1 MTIDLDTP
9 EAKEAIKAAV
19 DEEVLRL
26 KTHNDKLILENRK
39 LSKLKEVDPEEHAR
53 LKEDIQ
59 ELTDKAANA
68 DKARA
73 KAEKDLKAAQDSTAA
88 EQLANHTLLVDRGIS
103 DALIKAGV
111 KKEYMDFVKAKYLTQ
126 AKVVEADGARKGQ
139 IGDKDIDAF
148 FGEWAKGEEA
158 KHFIGAPANNGG
170 GATGG
175 GGGAGTGKTYTQAQ
189 INAMAPKER
198 FAAMTQPGVTVTE

>member
-1 MTIDLDTP
+1 MSIDLNDPEVKAAITTAVEEATSGLSTKNKELLTELKTARKGQTITP
-9 EAKEAIKAAV
+9 EEFTRVESERDDAQ
-19 DEEVLRL
+19 
-26 KTHNDKLILENRK
+26 T
-39 LSKLKEVDPEEHAR
+39 KLKD
-53 LKEDIQ
+53 
-59 ELTDKAANA
+59 A

-175 GGGAGTGKTYTQAQ
+175 GGGATNAELMKLSPTARLDAARAQGLKT
-189 INAMAPKER
+189 
-198 FAAMTQPGVTVTE
+198 